1 MYGDAAAPGRQ
12 LGPRARPK
20 VVRAR
25 PRARAPAARSIC
37 GSAPAVPEG
46 AEGFT
51 TGTVRR
57 GARRGVLSS
66 VRKKTLRKHR
76 TSVLGQPSAFR
87 VPSPTVEFHSL

>member
-51 TGTVRR
+51 TV
-57 GARRGVLSS
+57 RRGVLSS
-66 VRKKTLRKHR
+66 VGKKKRKYM
-76 TSVLGQPSAFR
+76 
-87 VPSPTVEFHSL
+87 